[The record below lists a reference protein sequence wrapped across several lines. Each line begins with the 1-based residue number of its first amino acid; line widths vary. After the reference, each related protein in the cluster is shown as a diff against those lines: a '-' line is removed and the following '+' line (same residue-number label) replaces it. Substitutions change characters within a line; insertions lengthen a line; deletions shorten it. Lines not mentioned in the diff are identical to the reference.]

1 MRHTKEDADEL
12 IFDRPGREESRFVGY
27 NYITPRRILMKSVV
41 SVIIAGAILFAVPAF
56 AQTEGSADT
65 NMQIFMD
72 KVKADKKLL
81 VASNMDLTDA
91 ESKSFWPLYE
101 AYQKDLQ
108 QVNERLGKTI
118 ATYADAYNQ
127 GKGTISNDTAKKLL
141 NEAISV
147 EEQEVKL
154 KRANAEKVGK
164 VLPAAKTARYIQLEN
179 KIRAVIKF
187 ELARQIPLV
196 Y

>member
-1 MRHTKEDADEL
+1 M
-12 IFDRPGREESRFVGY
+12 V
-27 NYITPRRILMKSVV
+27 
-41 SVIIAGAILFAVPAF
+41 LFAVPAF

-65 NMQIFMD
+65 NMQILMD

-81 VASNMDLTDA
+81 VASNMGLTDA
-91 ESKSFWPLYE
+91 EGKDFWPVYE

-118 ATYADAYNQ
+118 ASYADAYNQ

-141 NEAISV
+141 DEALSV
-147 EEQEVKL
+147 EEQEAKL
-154 KRANAEKVGK
+154 KRTYADKVGK
-164 VLPAAKTARYIQLEN
+164 VLPAAKTARYIQIEN

-187 ELARQIPLV
+187 QLAQQIPLV